1 MKEFC
6 AFLIIA
12 FFIVLTN
19 SVWYNKGQENML
31 EKINEQPSA
40 MDVYQ
45 GKTTLQYTIVDD
57 VKIDSAVIF
66 NSNKIFK

>member
-1 MKEFC
+1 MKEFF

-12 FFIVLTN
+12 FFIVITN

-45 GKTTLQYTIVDD
+45 GKTTLQYTIIND
-57 VKIDSAVIF
+57 VKVDSVVV
-66 NSNKIFK
+66 FK

>member
-12 FFIVLTN
+12 FFMVITN
-19 SVWYNKGQENML
+19 ITWYNKGQENML
-31 EKINEQPSA
+31 EKINELPSA

-45 GKTTLQYTIVDD
+45 GKTTLQYTIIND
-57 VKIDSAVIF
+57 VKIDSVVV
-66 NSNKIFK
+66 FK

>member
-12 FFIVLTN
+12 FFIVITN
-19 SVWYNKGQENML
+19 SVWYNKGQKNML

-45 GKTTLQYTIVDD
+45 GKTALQYTVVDG
-57 VKIDSAVIF
+57 VKIDSVVV
-66 NSNKIFK
+66 FK

>member
-12 FFIVLTN
+12 FFMVLTN
-19 SVWYNKGQENML
+19 IVWYNKGQDNMS
-31 EKINEQPSA
+31 KQINKLPSA

-45 GKTTLQYTIVDD
+45 GKTTLQYTVVDGIK
-57 VKIDSAVIF
+57 VDSVVV
-66 NSNKIFK
+66 FK

>member
-12 FFIVLTN
+12 FFIVITN
-19 SVWYNKGQENML
+19 ITWYNKGQENML
-31 EKINEQPSA
+31 EKINERPSA

-45 GKTTLQYTIVDD
+45 GKTTLQYTIIND
-57 VKIDSAVIF
+57 VKIDSVVV
-66 NSNKIFK
+66 FK